1 MITMDDD
8 DGRMGGESRRSIVLK
23 SGWSLSLIFYSVVE
37 RIGMEQARD
46 EKIVVPRRDLTRIIE
61 HLHPDKLMTQ

>member
-23 SGWSLSLIFYSVVE
+23 SGWSLSLIFHSVVE
-37 RIGMEQARD
+37 RQARD
-46 EKIVVPRRDLTRIIE
+46 EKIVVPRRDLTRIID